1 MDDLSLKHY
10 GNQIGECAI
19 TIGVFDGV
27 HLGHSFLI
35 NQLIQQAQLL
45 NLKHGVITFEPH
57 PIKIINPKADFSY
70 IQKIEEK
77 VQELSNIGVD
87 FISILQFDRQ
97 ISEMTGHQF
106 FKKLKEHIDFKLLLV
121 GEDFKLGKNREA
133 GIQVI
138 EEISKELNFKMQ
150 TIPLQ
155 NDDAFIAVSSTKIR
169 KFLKDGNIVL
179 ANNNLGRLFSITDIV
194 KQGDQRGRQLGFPTI
209 NFDLTNDYIIP
220 KKGVYATFTK
230 IDDKKYKSITNIG
243 IRPTFGKTDVL
254 AETHVFDYNG
264 DAYSSAV
271 TIFFVD
277 FIRNEV
283 HFNNESELMNQIN
296 QDIIIAK
303 KILS

>member
-57 PIKIINPKADFSY
+57 PIKIINPKADFLY

-106 FKKLKEHIDFKLLLV
+106 FKKLKEHID
-121 GEDFKLGKNREA
+121 
-133 GIQVI
+133 
-138 EEISKELNFKMQ
+138 
-150 TIPLQ
+150 
-155 NDDAFIAVSSTKIR
+155 
-169 KFLKDGNIVL
+169 
-179 ANNNLGRLFSITDIV
+179 
-194 KQGDQRGRQLGFPTI
+194 
-209 NFDLTNDYIIP
+209 
-220 KKGVYATFTK
+220 
-230 IDDKKYKSITNIG
+230 
-243 IRPTFGKTDVL
+243 
-254 AETHVFDYNG
+254 
-264 DAYSSAV
+264 
-271 TIFFVD
+271 
-277 FIRNEV
+277 
-283 HFNNESELMNQIN
+283 
-296 QDIIIAK
+296 
-303 KILS
+303 